1 MELTIGFSPCP
12 NDTFIFDA
20 MVHGK
25 VDTEGLTFKFRL
37 EDVETLNRL
46 ARQGELQ
53 LSKIS
58 YGALPLVL
66 HNYQV
71 LNAGGAL
78 GKGVGPLL
86 VSKKPMMETEID
98 EATIV
103 LPGQHTT
110 AHLLFTL
117 AYPNAKKKT
126 FIPFDRIEEAVLSGV
141 ADCGVIIHENRF
153 TYAAKG
159 LVKLADL
166 GEVWEAKTGQ
176 PIPLGG
182 IIIHRSL
189 GKEMAEK
196 VNRVIRRSLE
206 YAFSNYPELAPFVR
220 EHAQEMEESV
230 MRQHID
236 LYVNE
241 HSLDLG
247 SGGKAAV
254 WQLLMVSSTLFPEP
268 SGGSFE
274 VFI

>member
-86 VSKKPMMETEID
+86 VSKKPMTETEID